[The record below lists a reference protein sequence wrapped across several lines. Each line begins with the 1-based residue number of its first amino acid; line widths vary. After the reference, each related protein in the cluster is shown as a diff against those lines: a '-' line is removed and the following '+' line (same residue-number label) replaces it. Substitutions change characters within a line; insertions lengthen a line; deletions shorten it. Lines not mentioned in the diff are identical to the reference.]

1 MTLQMNF
8 LKLNIILCLCTIGFV
23 KAQDLSVEQMRF
35 LTPLWEGDRFDDGRP
50 RVDDDI
56 LKRMKQVSIEEAW
69 GVLRNEGY
77 HNQFESGWEPLHDD
91 IPMVGRA
98 LTVQYLP
105 NRPDVA
111 QQIIKKGK
119 AEGAVG
125 NTNSWPIDRLVEGDI
140 YVADGFGKIVDG
152 TLIGDNLGNAIY
164 ANSKNGVVF
173 NASSRDLEGLSQIE
187 GFNAFVRGWHPS
199 FLTEVMLLNINFPIR
214 IGAAT
219 VMPGDVILAKKE
231 GVVFIPAHLAEKVV
245 VTSEVVRLRDL
256 FGISRLKEGIY
267 TPGQIDN
274 KWTDEIEKDF
284 SDWLKDHMDE
294 LPVSK
299 DQIKA
304 LLEKRTW

>member
-50 RVDDDI
+50 RVGDDI

-111 QQIIKKGK
+111 QQIIKKRKGRGRSRK
-119 AEGAVG
+119 YQLMAHRSIGG
-125 NTNSWPIDRLVEGDI
+125 RRYLCSRWIWKNCRWN
-140 YVADGFGKIVDG
+140 ADW
-152 TLIGDNLGNAIY
+152 
-164 ANSKNGVVF
+164 
-173 NASSRDLEGLSQIE
+173 R
-187 GFNAFVRGWHPS
+187 
-199 FLTEVMLLNINFPIR
+199 
-214 IGAAT
+214 
-219 VMPGDVILAKKE
+219 
-231 GVVFIPAHLAEKVV
+231 
-245 VTSEVVRLRDL
+245 
-256 FGISRLKEGIY
+256 
-267 TPGQIDN
+267 
-274 KWTDEIEKDF
+274 
-284 SDWLKDHMDE
+284 
-294 LPVSK
+294 
-299 DQIKA
+299 
-304 LLEKRTW
+304 